1 MCALVTG
8 VQTCALPICYT
19 VLLGASEPGDD
30 APIEWLIDWGDGTAP
45 TRVAGDAAEASHS
58 FAAAGDFTIR
68 ATLVNDDGRFTAGP
82 LTVAVAASPP
92 PPSLLVT
99 QAAIDDGVL
108 AVRFSA
114 ALGEAARSEE
124 HTSELQSLMRRSYA
138 VFCLQKQIQ

>member
-114 ALGEAARSEE
+114 ALGEAAPGDTVTLTGERFEIGRA
-124 HTSELQSLMRRSYA
+124 H
-138 VFCLQKQIQ
+138 V

>member
-1 MCALVTG
+1 MT
-8 VQTCALPICYT
+8 P
-19 VLLGASEPGDD
+19 SS
-30 APIEWLIDWGDGTAP
+30 P
-45 TRVAGDAAEASHS
+45 TRRSSDL
-58 FAAAGDFTIR
+58 FTIR

-114 ALGEAARSEE
+114 ALGEAAPGDTLTLTGVRFGLGAAPIAYDLAGLGSGVSSPNGPPRNSIRYTLMD
-124 HTSELQSLMRRSYA
+124 HTKGFSTGGR
-138 VFCLQKQIQ
+138 

>member
-1 MCALVTG
+1 MT
-8 VQTCALPICYT
+8 P
-19 VLLGASEPGDD
+19 SS
-30 APIEWLIDWGDGTAP
+30 P
-45 TRVAGDAAEASHS
+45 TRRSSDL
-58 FAAAGDFTIR
+58 FTIR

-114 ALGEAARSEE
+114 ALGEAAPGDTVTLTGERFGLVAA
-124 HTSELQSLMRRSYA
+124 TIAYDADGRGFVLTRTDGKPLQYDRYSLLLDDQSTEARHVGEKGVRAGDSRWWA
-138 VFCLQKQIQ
+138 